1 MEKQY
6 IIYGTNIVC
15 TYMTVPTPMKIGTQP
30 RECPSVSQDDKPIL
44 RTIDCKISD
53 SFSCRSPQMQ
63 WGGLATFLCGVVVG
77 LIIAVAVVAVVG
89 AVVASGGLA
98 AGVIA
103 GVAAVVIPTGK
114 AVVAAA
120 LVIGGTTLIGSSVWK
135 GYEASHLCDAS
146 LNAVWAIP
154 QQNTIIEGYP
164 AIHTQSFLPCV
175 TGGVITAI
183 IDDDVAKQAA
193 KIISEGNRDIID
205 KECDNRFYQG
215 IVSGL
220 TGGANPIS
228 LGITAFF
235 SLVSLRNYEGQKLNN
250 NLEIL
255 EGGDENYSYDT
266 GGAITQLG
274 ESIVMEESVSNISN
288 EVQEQMGKGGN
299 KQGRVASY
307 NEAKANS
314 QRANEINQ
322 RSQSRYN
329 KLDNKATNRESKLHS
344 KSSEKMQNR
353 AKTARNKA
361 QHAGNV
367 ANEAAQNAKFLKGKL
382 WGTCAGIGLGVAGGF
397 LNIWIDRKMRDKEAD
412 MEKDMLD
419 DLKELI
425 AEDDMKSK
433 IISHG

>member
-1 MEKQY
+1 
-6 IIYGTNIVC
+6 
-15 TYMTVPTPMKIGTQP
+15 
-30 RECPSVSQDDKPIL
+30 
-44 RTIDCKISD
+44 
-53 SFSCRSPQMQ
+53 
-63 WGGLATFLCGVVVG
+63 
-77 LIIAVAVVAVVG
+77 
-89 AVVASGGLA
+89 
-98 AGVIA
+98 
-103 GVAAVVIPTGK
+103 
-114 AVVAAA
+114 
-120 LVIGGTTLIGSSVWK
+120 
-135 GYEASHLCDAS
+135 
-146 LNAVWAIP
+146 
-154 QQNTIIEGYP
+154 
-164 AIHTQSFLPCV
+164 
-175 TGGVITAI
+175 
-183 IDDDVAKQAA
+183 
-193 KIISEGNRDIID
+193 
-205 KECDNRFYQG
+205 
-215 IVSGL
+215 
-220 TGGANPIS
+220 
-228 LGITAFF
+228 
-235 SLVSLRNYEGQKLNN
+235 
-250 NLEIL
+250 
-255 EGGDENYSYDT
+255 
-266 GGAITQLG
+266 
-274 ESIVMEESVSNISN
+274 MEESVSNISN